1 MSGKMC
7 LLNPPLWL
15 WQTSR
20 RLSDVHARTTQTS
33 LGTSSITASNVE
45 KLKVNLGAKVKV
57 NSRLGIAGLLAKE
70 VGARGCL
77 PLAPTP
83 VDKWVKSLI
92 YKKVG
97 VGARGAACSCVHLAP
112 TPT

>member
-7 LLNPPLWL
+7 PLNPPLWL

-20 RLSDVHARTTQTS
+20 RQSDAPARTSRTS

-57 NSRLGIAGLLAKE
+57 NSSSVMARLLAKS
-70 VGARGCL
+70 VGAMAFFQI
-77 PLAPTP
+77 APTP

-92 YKKVG
+92 YKKGG

>member
-7 LLNPPLWL
+7 PLNPPLWL
-15 WQTSR
+15 WQTSKW
-20 RLSDVHARTTQTS
+20 LSDAPARTFQTS

-57 NSRLGIAGLLAKE
+57 NSRLGIVGLFAKE

-83 VDKWVKSLI
+83 VDKSV
-92 YKKVG
+92 
-97 VGARGAACSCVHLAP
+97 SC
-112 TPT
+112 

>member
-7 LLNPPLWL
+7 PLNPPLWL

-20 RLSDVHARTTQTS
+20 RQSDVPARTFQTS

-57 NSRLGIAGLLAKE
+57 NSSSGVARLLVKE

-77 PLAPTP
+77 PFAPTP
-83 VDKWVKSLI
+83 VDKCAKSLI
-92 YKKVG
+92 YKG
-97 VGARGAACSCVHLAP
+97 RGIGA
-112 TPT
+112 

>member
-20 RLSDVHARTTQTS
+20 RQSDVPARTFQTS

-45 KLKVNLGAKVKV
+45 KLKVKLGAKVKV
-57 NSRLGIAGLLAKE
+57 NSRLGIALLLEKS
-70 VGARGCL
+70 VGATAFFQI
-77 PLAPTP
+77 APSP
-83 VDKWVKSLI
+83 VDKSV
-92 YKKVG
+92 
-97 VGARGAACSCVHLAP
+97 SC
-112 TPT
+112 

>member
-1 MSGKMC
+1 MS
-7 LLNPPLWL
+7 L
-15 WQTSR
+15 
-20 RLSDVHARTTQTS
+20 DAHAKIYQTS

-45 KLKVNLGAKVKV
+45 GLKVNLRAKVKV
-57 NSRLGIAGLLAKE
+57 NSRSGMARLLAKE

-77 PLAPTP
+77 PFAPTP
-83 VDKWVKSLI
+83 VDKWSKSLI
-92 YKKVG
+92 YNKVE